1 MTLSGVL
8 LLAWLSRHRAAIVL
22 AQGIRVRRST
32 PRLPAALGLKGRIGE
47 TDGRAVQLVVLGD
60 SLAAAVGVDQHAD
73 ALGGHLATRIS
84 TRTSRP
90 VEWTIIGRS
99 GATAREVSALV
110 DDAVLGAADIVVVSV
125 GVNDTKNLHS
135 RATWRAQLSALLDRV
150 IEASPQAAIL
160 FIPLAPLAEFPALP
174 APLKTVLGRRADEF
188 NAIAGELIAVR
199 PRILLSDV
207 AFEPSHRMFAA
218 DGFHPSSALHGIF
231 ADGVVTALDRAG
243 THGVLAAVEQE
254 PPHHRASAG
263 IFDDPSS

>member
-1 MTLSGVL
+1 MTASGVL
-8 LLAWLSRHRAAIVL
+8 RLAWLSRHRAPIVL

-32 PRLPAALGLKGRIGE
+32 PRLPAARGLNGRIDG
-47 TDGRAVQLVVLGD
+47 TDARAVQLVVLGD

-73 ALGGHLATRIS
+73 ALGGHLARRINA
-84 TRTSRP
+84 RTGRP
-90 VEWTIIGRS
+90 VEWTIVGRS
-99 GATAREVSALV
+99 GATAREVLGLV
-110 DDAVLGAADIVVVSV
+110 DDVVLGAADIVVVSV

-150 IEASPQAAIL
+150 IDAAPRAAIL

-174 APLKTVLGRRADEF
+174 APLKTVLGRRADDF
-188 NAIAGELIAVR
+188 TAIASELIATR

-207 AFEPSHRMFAA
+207 AFEPSHRMFAS
-218 DGFHPSSALHGIF
+218 DGFHPSSELHGIF